1 MNKDERI
8 TSGELHGLFV
18 QADLEDMAEQL
29 NMAEAIS
36 SVLLD
41 ALATF
46 FEQQPE
52 ALNVSVVTLILGI
65 TGFMLRTQEMLFRL
79 KEADSGKE
87 DDSSPQA

>member
-8 TSGELHGLFV
+8 TSGELHGLFM
-18 QADLEDMAEQL
+18 QADLEDVAKQL
-29 NMAEAIS
+29 NVAEAIS
-36 SVLLD
+36 SVLVD

-46 FEQQPE
+46 FEEQPE
-52 ALNVSVVTLILGI
+52 GSDISLMALMLGI